1 MYADCLLKNISTKH
15 SKYVVN
21 KKLEHVDVSFREIF
35 GRISVFFCFWLF
47 VCLCIF
53 FFVLLQNKTYPFL
66 AQVCLLFKILILNIL
81 SERKSQ
87 ELVFRP
93 FKWNKKSLYRI
104 LCLYLKCFVVL
115 SDKWWRLFFLVYRYI
130 NQTGSCLLKMALTLF
145 KYIFVLI
152 SCIIC
157 LGEFS
162 WSKFWAYKHHV
173 LHQ

>member
-1 MYADCLLKNISTKH
+1 MPTVCWKTYPPSIANMLSIKNSSMLMSVSEKFLVESACFFVFDC
-15 SKYVVN
+15 
-21 KKLEHVDVSFREIF
+21 
-35 GRISVFFCFWLF
+35 LF
-47 VCLCIF
+47 VCVFF

-152 SCIIC
+152 SFIIC